1 MNSQNLNST
10 AIIHVLCDFSVESPD
25 YTVTQAR
32 LARNFPNHKAVIS
45 PQPFKK
51 GHILGQSVFLQLV
64 VPEFPEGSIHICR
77 VGTMSRMAPRFVLA
91 KWNGSF
97 FLAPD
102 NGLLPLYFNNDDIVY
117 YNINP
122 SGYQVT
128 DAMSQIYIPALQR
141 LMDSNF
147 EVDGVFEIKE
157 MMVRSAPP
165 TPTLSNNVM
174 NLTVLY
180 NDYYGNAYLNI
191 NRRTFEEVGQGR
203 AFRLRI
209 SHSMEIKQLSNGY
222 NDVMEGMELCLF
234 GYGDIMQVAV
244 NAGSA
249 VQYLSLIEG
258 RNILLEFA
266 P

>member
-1 MNSQNLNST
+1 MNSQDLNSN

-32 LARNFPNHKAVIS
+32 IARFFPSHRAVIS

-64 VPEFPEGSIHICR
+64 VPEFPVGSIHICR

-91 KWNGSF
+91 QWNGSY

-102 NGLLPLYFNNDDIVY
+102 NGLLPLFLNDDSLVY

-122 SGYQVT
+122 TGIQVT
-128 DAMSQIYIPALQR
+128 DAMSQVYIPALQR
-141 LMDSNF
+141 LIDAKMQL
-147 EVDGVFEIKE
+147 DGVFEIKE
-157 MMVRSAPP
+157 MLVRSSPP

-191 NRRTFEEVGQGR
+191 NRQTFEEIGQGR

-234 GYGDIMQVAV
+234 GYGDILQVAV

-249 VQYLSLIEG
+249 VQYLSLTEV

>member
-1 MNSQNLNST
+1 MNSQNPNSH

-32 LARNFPNHKAVIS
+32 LARYFPEHRAIIS

-64 VPEFPEGSIHICR
+64 VPEFPQGSIHICR

-91 KWNGSF
+91 EYEGSYF
-97 FLAPD
+97 IAPD
-102 NGLLPLYFNNDDIVY
+102 NGLLPLFFNNEEIEY

-122 SGYQVT
+122 TGIQVT
-128 DAMSQIYIPALQR
+128 DAMSQVYIPAVQR
-141 LMDSNF
+141 LLGSNMTLQ
-147 EVDGVFEIKE
+147 GVFDIKE
-157 MMVRSAPP
+157 MMVRSSPP

-191 NRRTFEEVGQGR
+191 NRKTFEEIGQGR
-203 AFRLRI
+203 SFRLRI
-209 SHSMEIKQLSNGY
+209 SHSMEIKQLSNSY

-249 VQYLSLIEG
+249 VQYLSLTEG

>member
-1 MNSQNLNST
+1 
-10 AIIHVLCDFSVESPD
+10 
-25 YTVTQAR
+25 
-32 LARNFPNHKAVIS
+32 
-45 PQPFKK
+45 
-51 GHILGQSVFLQLV
+51 
-64 VPEFPEGSIHICR
+64 
-77 VGTMSRMAPRFVLA
+77 
-91 KWNGSF
+91 
-97 FLAPD
+97 
-102 NGLLPLYFNNDDIVY
+102 
-117 YNINP
+117 
-122 SGYQVT
+122 
-128 DAMSQIYIPALQR
+128 
-141 LMDSNF
+141 
-147 EVDGVFEIKE
+147 

-191 NRRTFEEVGQGR
+191 NRSTFEEVGQGR

-249 VQYLSLIEG
+249 VQYLSLTEG

>member
-1 MNSQNLNST
+1 MNSQNPNSH

-32 LARNFPNHKAVIS
+32 LARYFPEHRAIIS

-64 VPEFPEGSIHICR
+64 VPEFPQGSIHICR

-91 KWNGSF
+91 EYEGSYF
-97 FLAPD
+97 IGPD
-102 NGLLPLYFNNDDIVY
+102 NGLLPLFFNNEEIEY

-122 SGYQVT
+122 TGIQVT
-128 DAMSQIYIPALQR
+128 DAMSQVYIPAVQR
-141 LMDSNF
+141 LLGSNMTLH
-147 EVDGVFEIKE
+147 GVFDIKE
-157 MMVRSAPP
+157 MMVRSSPP

-191 NRRTFEEVGQGR
+191 NRKTFEEIGQGR
-203 AFRLRI
+203 SFRLRI
-209 SHSMEIKQLSNGY
+209 SHSMEIKQLSNSY

-249 VQYLSLIEG
+249 VQYLSLTEG

>member
-1 MNSQNLNST
+1 MNSQNPNSH

-32 LARNFPNHKAVIS
+32 LARYFPEHRAIIS

-64 VPEFPEGSIHICR
+64 VPEFPQGSIHICR

-91 KWNGSF
+91 EYEGSYF
-97 FLAPD
+97 IAPD
-102 NGLLPLYFNNDDIVY
+102 NGLLPLFFNNEEIEY

-122 SGYQVT
+122 SGIQVT
-128 DAMSQIYIPALQR
+128 DAMSEVYIPAVQR
-141 LMDSNF
+141 LLASNMKLQ
-147 EVDGVFEIKE
+147 GVFDVKE
-157 MMVRSAPP
+157 MMVRSSPP

-191 NRRTFEEVGQGR
+191 NRKTFEEIGQGR
-203 AFRLRI
+203 SFRLRI
-209 SHSMEIKQLSNGY
+209 SHSMEIKQLSNSY

-234 GYGDIMQVAV
+234 GYGDILQVAV

-249 VQYLSLIEG
+249 VQYLSLTEG

-266 P
+266 S

>member
-1 MNSQNLNST
+1 MNSQNLNSNG
-10 AIIHVLCDFSVESPD
+10 IIHVLCDFSVESPD

-32 LARNFPNHKAVIS
+32 LARNFPHHKAVIS

-64 VPEFPEGSIHICR
+64 VPEFP
-77 VGTMSRMAPRFVLA
+77 GTMSRMAPRFVLA

-141 LMDSNF
+141 LLDSNM
-147 EVDGVFEIKE
+147 EVEGVFEIKE

-191 NRRTFEEVGQGR
+191 NKRTFEEAGQGR
-203 AFRLRI
+203 PFRLRI

-249 VQYLSLIEG
+249 VQYLSLTEG